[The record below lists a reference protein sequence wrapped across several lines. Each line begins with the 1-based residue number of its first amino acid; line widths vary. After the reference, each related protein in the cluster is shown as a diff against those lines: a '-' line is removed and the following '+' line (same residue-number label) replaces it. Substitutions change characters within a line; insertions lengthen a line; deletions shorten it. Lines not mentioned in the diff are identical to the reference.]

1 MADEVFAKG
10 SDSYLQIYL
19 PSRKAD
25 TAASVSY
32 NGIFIS
38 KGVSPM

>member
-1 MADEVFAKG
+1 MADELYAKG
-10 SDSYLQIYL
+10 FDSYLQIYL
-19 PSRKAD
+19 PSGKAD

-38 KGVSPM
+38 QGVSPT

>member
-1 MADEVFAKG
+1 MTDELFARG
-10 SDSYLQIYL
+10 VDSYLQVHL

-38 KGVSPM
+38 